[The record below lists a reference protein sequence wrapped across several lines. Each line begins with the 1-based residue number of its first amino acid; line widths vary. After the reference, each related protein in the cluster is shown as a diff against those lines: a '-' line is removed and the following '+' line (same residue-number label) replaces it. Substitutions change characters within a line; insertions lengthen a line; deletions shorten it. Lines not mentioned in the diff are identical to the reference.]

1 MNQVHPY
8 FGNIVEP
15 SDEGRDV
22 ARPRLRRQQ
31 RLVGRE
37 AERNVSAGAR
47 VFKGLARLEPVGRQR
62 QLDDCVLAPAR
73 QLRRFGEHS
82 SRVESRDFERDW
94 TVHQFED
101 FTRDFLEVAPAL
113 RHQRGIGGDTV
124 EDAERLRFADFRHV
138 GGVDE
143 ELHAARSRGG
153 LKAGWVAIVK

>member
-47 VFKGLARLEPVGRQR
+47 VFEGLARLEPVGRKR

-73 QLRRFGEHS
+73 QLRRFNEHS
-82 SRVESRDFERDW
+82 RRVKRRDFERDRA
-94 TVHQFED
+94 VHELQYFA
-101 FTRDFLEVAPAL
+101 RDFLEVAPAL
-113 RHQRGIGGDTV
+113 RYKRGIGGDTI

-138 GGVDE
+138 DGVYE
-143 ELHAARSRGG
+143 ELHTARSGG
-153 LKAGWVAIVK
+153 